1 MNITTTSAT
10 LQIKKLND
18 LAVIPT
24 KGSPQ
29 SAGYDLYSIEKY
41 TLKPLE
47 RKLFKTG
54 LSMAIPSGMY
64 GRIAPR
70 SGSALKNG
78 IDVMA
83 GVIDEDYRNEVGVL
97 LINLSNEDVS
107 IPVIKDGKETAIAQ
121 IIFELYNN
129 VKINV
134 VDVLGETERGQG
146 GFGSSDNNKKK
157 AASTISSAAVVNSP
171 KEAHDLIEKWRKSGV
186 LDAPSPPRYE
196 TIIKEREKRLK

>member
-1 MNITTTSAT
+1 MNI

-18 LAVIPT
+18 LAVTPT

-54 LSMAIPSGMY
+54 LAMSIPSGMY

-70 SGSALKNG
+70 SGMAFKQG

-83 GVIDEDYRNEVGVL
+83 GVIDEDYRNEVGV
-97 LINLSNEDVS
+97 
-107 IPVIKDGKETAIAQ
+107 
-121 IIFELYNN
+121 
-129 VKINV
+129 
-134 VDVLGETERGQG
+134 
-146 GFGSSDNNKKK
+146 
-157 AASTISSAAVVNSP
+157 
-171 KEAHDLIEKWRKSGV
+171 V
-186 LDAPSPPRYE
+186 LD
-196 TIIKEREKRLK
+196 